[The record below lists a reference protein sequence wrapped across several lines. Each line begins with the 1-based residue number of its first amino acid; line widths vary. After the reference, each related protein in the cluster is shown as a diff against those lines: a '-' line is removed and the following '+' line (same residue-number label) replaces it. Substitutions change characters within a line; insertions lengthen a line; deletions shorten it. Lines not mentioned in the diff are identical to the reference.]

1 LHYFATVQNKVLGY
15 PAVTVLES
23 MSVPDEVN
31 GEHYNAQL
39 SLQWLHSQGIS
50 MSFKAI
56 NNLSNAEKS
65 IVEYKKAVGDPPR
78 IKFDFTLF
86 DKPDSTSAYLY
97 LLNTCRHVYVGH
109 TQKPS
114 IPQYH
119 FGILNDVSTDGSSL
133 GRIMR
138 DLNTTTV
145 YDKIVC
151 VVDRSE
157 GISLESTA
165 IIALRLGFSL
175 GERLQVREFVKDATN
190 VVNDI
195 LVFIDPR
202 CPSFEDIQT
211 FCAHFFG
218 KYLQCQAPSHLLEP
232 VSFDTAIDIHFSNEL
247 T

>member
-1 LHYFATVQNKVLGY
+1 MVQNKVLGY

-23 MSVPDEVN
+23 MSVRDEVN

-50 MSFKAI
+50 MSFKAM
-56 NNLSNAEKS
+56 NNLANAEKS
-65 IVEYKKAVGDPPR
+65 IAEYKKVVGDPPR
-78 IKFDFTLF
+78 ISFDFTLF

-97 LLNTCRHVYVGH
+97 LMNTRSHVYVGH
-109 TQKPS
+109 TQNPS

-119 FGILNDVSTDGSSL
+119 FGILNDVSTDSSSL
-133 GRIMR
+133 GKIMR
-138 DLNTTTV
+138 ELKTTTV
-145 YDKIVC
+145 YDKMLC

-165 IIALRLGFSL
+165 ITALRLGFSL

-202 CPSFEDIQT
+202 SPSFEDIQT
-211 FCAHFFG
+211 FCAHLFG
-218 KYLQCQAPSHLLEP
+218 KYLQCQAPDHLLDP
-232 VSFDTAIDIHFSNEL
+232 VSFANAIDLHFSNDL